1 MKVVFERK
9 REKELAQRLGYG
21 RHGRIGQ
28 KDDFLQHGLA
38 EQRAKTIRT
47 QAEAA
52 IKIQSVY
59 RGHCGRKIALARR
72 EIWYAALDIQR
83 VFRGSRGRNI
93 AYESRMSGVRVVQ
106 TKYQLKNLRL
116 RSVALEQV
124 RFRQCVTKS
133 TVYTLFLNRE
143 SLSHR

>member
-21 RHGRIGQ
+21 RHGRIG
-28 KDDFLQHGLA
+28 KTDDTLQHGLA
-38 EQRAKTIRT
+38 EQRAKIVRT
-47 QAEAA
+47 RNEAA
-52 IKIQSVY
+52 MKIEAIY
-59 RGHCGRKIALARR
+59 RGHQGRKIAADRR
-72 EIWYAALDIQR
+72 EVWYAALDIQR

-124 RFRQCVTKS
+124 
-133 TVYTLFLNRE
+133 
-143 SLSHR
+143 SLKATDFSCG